1 MIKLVVQKM
10 VVGSLEN
17 QEDVK
22 KIRKIF
28 DKIKKNEKVDL
39 SEYEKGLILESV
51 INYLQNEKTMPDVV
65 TVIMVEDQKSGKT
78 AMLVDSDL
86 SQETR

>member
-1 MIKLVVQKM
+1 VIKLVVQKM

>member
-1 MIKLVVQKM
+1 M